1 MNKELIESL
10 SILER
15 EKGISKDVLFDAIEN
30 SLLTACKNH
39 FGKADTE
46 NIKVEIDRETGDFK
60 VFVEKQV
67 VETEEEVT
75 DPMMFITLDDAVKI
89 AFINYCKESYVE
101 LTQKVTWPS
110 WQELQAR
117 AGLVMIATVIIAI
130 ALGIID
136 FAFQNLM
143 TAIYKL

>member
-1 MNKELIESL
+1 MRK
-10 SILER
+10 
-15 EKGISKDVLFDAIEN
+15 
-30 SLLTACKNH
+30 
-39 FGKADTE
+39 
-46 NIKVEIDRETGDFK
+46 
-60 VFVEKQV
+60 
-67 VETEEEVT
+67 
-75 DPMMFITLDDAVKI
+75 
-89 AFINYCKESYVE
+89 FINYCKESYVE

-117 AGLVMIATVIIAI
+117 AGIVMIATVIIAI